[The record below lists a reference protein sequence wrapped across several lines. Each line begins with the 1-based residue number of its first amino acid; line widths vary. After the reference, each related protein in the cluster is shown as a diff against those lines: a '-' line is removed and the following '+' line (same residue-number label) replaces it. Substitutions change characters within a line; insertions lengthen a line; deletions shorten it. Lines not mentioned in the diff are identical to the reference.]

1 MTYLAAGAQNP
12 LLPTASELII
22 GTIAFFIVF
31 GALGKILLPR
41 MQKVLAERTDAIEGG
56 LHRAEELQAEAQ
68 RALDDYQARI
78 AEARQEASRLRE
90 QAREEGAQIIA
101 EMRDQAQAEARR
113 LLEAAET
120 QLEAERQQALGALRR
135 DVGALATELAS
146 RIVGESL
153 ADEARRSRIVD
164 RFLDEIERQSGRRR
178 VEGSKQSVAGR
189 GEGTPRR
196 GARRAGRHGRPGR
209 RGDGD
214 RQRTVCLRAFP

>member
-12 LLPTASELII
+12 LLPTASEFII

-31 GALGKILLPR
+31 GALAKILLPR

-101 EMRDQAQAEARR
+101 EMRDHAQAEARR

-135 DVGALATELAS
+135 DVGALATDLAS

-164 RFLDEIERQSGRRR
+164 RFLDEIERQSEATR
-178 VEGSKQSVAGR
+178 
-189 GEGTPRR
+189 
-196 GARRAGRHGRPGR
+196 
-209 RGDGD
+209 
-214 RQRTVCLRAFP
+214 